1 MPAWP
6 HVLYGPVQWAR
17 LGLQRTSHY
26 SGAAV
31 IWLFPVSTFVAGA
44 ATGVM
49 TEKILANSFG
59 YLIYPGSTKDLLML
73 ILFGSGMVAWSVCY
87 FVGDFPNSN
96 DLEQYASEGING
108 EAAYSI
114 PSAWPNRF
122 GKRDDVAEYVEKK
135 TARNQNQYSVD
146 MEAPPSRRQLQVHR
160 HRDVQEQ
167 RHSRQ
172 VPEIREVRLQQTPSK
187 NRIKKQQAPR
197 SPPYSSAPHQHYVDL
212 NATDEI
218 IEYGV
223 RMPRQ
228 KRIIYSERESD
239 LYKLEFNREPC
250 VIRGEYAHRD
260 SSICSEKVVRIDKH

>member
-114 PSAWPNRF
+114 PSAWW
-122 GKRDDVAEYVEKK
+122 GYLAG
-135 TARNQNQYSVD
+135 
-146 MEAPPSRRQLQVHR
+146 
-160 HRDVQEQ
+160 
-167 RHSRQ
+167 
-172 VPEIREVRLQQTPSK
+172 
-187 NRIKKQQAPR
+187 
-197 SPPYSSAPHQHYVDL
+197 
-212 NATDEI
+212 I
-218 IEYGV
+218 IVLFVLG
-223 RMPRQ
+223 MF
-228 KRIIYSERESD
+228 I
-239 LYKLEFNREPC
+239 
-250 VIRGEYAHRD
+250 
-260 SSICSEKVVRIDKH
+260 